1 MCWYRAYMGNP
12 CTFFQFCCEPKTAL
26 KKESLEKMQ
35 FLHNIAL
42 FLSNILQLIS
52 YNPTQGYM

>member
-1 MCWYRAYMGNP
+1 MGNP

-35 FLHNIAL
+35 FLHNVAL

-52 YNPTQGYM
+52 YDPTQGYM